1 MAQCNPPD
9 IQPARPESKSF
20 DDFLFKIE
28 TETKAEVDNFLSR
41 CIRTDNENPEN
52 PLLKQLENALQKR
65 NVIEVW
71 KLIVETKEQAKD
83 AILEGLSDV
92 WRSIAEKENIKEDG
106 CSWECVF
113 RFSCG
118 KLCTL
123 FCSIK
128 SWITLSYI
136 EDDSDQRKGIPSEE
150 EQTWIRVL
158 SNPLY
163 ISLEYLW
170 RMNPKSNQQTNPE
183 TNKRTRRRGSKS
195 TDVIEAALDD
205 SYLLEKVAAYEHH
218 YNRDE
223 YLGGAKEYEQF
234 AVDIIE
240 QAGASQLS
248 KIIDIEG
255 KGPLL
260 NKAPKDFI
268 QSLSLLKKAADKQ
281 RKLVRLSKLFKFIEI
296 QHLKFFDCRFN
307 RFKIAINDKNVT
319 LTESEIYSYGK
330 LAFCCFRFEEPTKQI
345 RFVQIPGNENDL
357 GRRALRNDVKG

>member
-9 IQPARPESKSF
+9 IQPVRPESKSF

-52 PLLKQLENALQKR
+52 PLLKQLENALQKG

-71 KLIVETKEQAKD
+71 KLIVETKEQDKD

-92 WRSIAEKENIKEDG
+92 WRSIAEEENIKEDG
-106 CSWECVF
+106 CSWKCVS

-123 FCSIK
+123 FRSI
-128 SWITLSYI
+128 IYI
-136 EDDSDQRKGIPSEE
+136 EDDSDQKEGIPSEE

-170 RMNPKSNQQTNPE
+170 RMNPKSNQQTNKPRNKQ
-183 TNKRTRRRGSKS
+183 TNQTQRKS

-205 SYLLEKVAAYEHH
+205 SYLLEEVAAYEHH
-218 YNRDE
+218 YSRDE
-223 YLGGAKEYEQF
+223 YLGRAKEYEQF

-240 QAGASQLS
+240 QAGASQLY

-260 NKAPKDFI
+260 NETPKDFI

-296 QHLKFFDCRFN
+296 QYLKFFDCRFN
-307 RFKIAINDKNVT
+307 RFK
-319 LTESEIYSYGK
+319 
-330 LAFCCFRFEEPTKQI
+330 
-345 RFVQIPGNENDL
+345 
-357 GRRALRNDVKG
+357 

>member
-9 IQPARPESKSF
+9 IQPAQPESKSF

-28 TETKAEVDNFLSR
+28 TETKAEVNNFLSR

-71 KLIVETKEQAKD
+71 KLIVETKEQDKD

-92 WRSIAEKENIKEDG
+92 WRSIAEEENIKEEG
-106 CSWECVF
+106 CSWKCVLH
-113 RFSCG
+113 FSCG

-123 FCSIK
+123 FRSI
-128 SWITLSYI
+128 IYI
-136 EDDSDQRKGIPSEE
+136 EDDSDQKEGIPSEE

-218 YNRDE
+218 YSRDE
-223 YLGGAKEYEQF
+223 YLGRAKEYEQF

-330 LAFCCFRFEEPTKQI
+330 LASCCFRFEELTKQI
-345 RFVQIPGNENDL
+345 RFCSNSG
-357 GRRALRNDVKG
+357 K

>member
-9 IQPARPESKSF
+9 IQPAQPESKSF

-28 TETKAEVDNFLSR
+28 TETKAEVNNFLSR

-71 KLIVETKEQAKD
+71 KLIVETKKQDKD

-92 WRSIAEKENIKEDG
+92 WRSIAEEENIKEDG
-106 CSWECVF
+106 CSWKCVLH
-113 RFSCG
+113 FSRG
-118 KLCTL
+118 KLRTL
-123 FCSIK
+123 FRSI
-128 SWITLSYI
+128 IYI
-136 EDDSDQRKGIPSEE
+136 EDDSDQKEGIPSEE
-150 EQTWIRVL
+150 KQTWIRVL

-183 TNKRTRRRGSKS
+183 TNKRIRRRGSKS

-218 YNRDE
+218 SRDE
-223 YLGGAKEYEQF
+223 YLGRAKEYEQF

-296 QHLKFFDCRFN
+296 QYLKFFDRRFN

-319 LTESEIYSYGK
+319 LTESEVYSYGK
-330 LAFCCFRFEEPTKQI
+330 LASCCFRFEELTKQI
-345 RFVQIPGNENDL
+345 RFCSNSG
-357 GRRALRNDVKG
+357 K

>member
-9 IQPARPESKSF
+9 IQPAQPESKSF

-28 TETKAEVDNFLSR
+28 TETKAEVNNFLSR

-71 KLIVETKEQAKD
+71 KLIVETKEQDKD

-92 WRSIAEKENIKEDG
+92 WRSIAEEENIKEDG
-106 CSWECVF
+106 CSWKCVF
-113 RFSCG
+113 HFSCG
-118 KLCTL
+118 KMRTL
-123 FCSIK
+123 FRSI
-128 SWITLSYI
+128 IYI
-136 EDDSDQRKGIPSEE
+136 EDDSDQKEGIPSEE

-183 TNKRTRRRGSKS
+183 TNKRIRRRGSKS

-205 SYLLEKVAAYEHH
+205 SYLLEKVAVYEHH
-218 YNRDE
+218 HSRDE
-223 YLGGAKEYEQF
+223 YLGRAKEYEQF
-234 AVDIIE
+234 AVNIIE
-240 QAGASQLS
+240 QAGASQLY

-260 NKAPKDFI
+260 NETPKDFI

-296 QHLKFFDCRFN
+296 QYLKFFDCRFN

-330 LAFCCFRFEEPTKQI
+330 LASCCFRFEELTKQI
-345 RFVQIPGNENDL
+345 RFCSNSG
-357 GRRALRNDVKG
+357 K

>member
-9 IQPARPESKSF
+9 IQPVQPESKSF
-20 DDFLFKIE
+20 DDFLFKIK
-28 TETKAEVDNFLSR
+28 TETKAEVNNFLSR
-41 CIRTDNENPEN
+41 GIRTDNENPEN

-71 KLIVETKEQAKD
+71 KLIVETKEQDKD

-92 WRSIAEKENIKEDG
+92 WKSIAEEENIKEDG
-106 CSWECVF
+106 CSWKCVF
-113 RFSCG
+113 HFSCG

-136 EDDSDQRKGIPSEE
+136 EDDSDQKEGIPSEE

-195 TDVIEAALDD
+195 TDVIEAALND

-218 YNRDE
+218 YSRDE
-223 YLGGAKEYEQF
+223 YLGRAKEYEQF

-240 QAGASQLS
+240 QAGASQLY

-260 NKAPKDFI
+260 NETPKDFI

-296 QHLKFFDCRFN
+296 QYLKFFDCRFN

-330 LAFCCFRFEEPTKQI
+330 LASCCFRFEEPTKQI
-345 RFVQIPGNENDL
+345 RFCSNSG
-357 GRRALRNDVKG
+357 K